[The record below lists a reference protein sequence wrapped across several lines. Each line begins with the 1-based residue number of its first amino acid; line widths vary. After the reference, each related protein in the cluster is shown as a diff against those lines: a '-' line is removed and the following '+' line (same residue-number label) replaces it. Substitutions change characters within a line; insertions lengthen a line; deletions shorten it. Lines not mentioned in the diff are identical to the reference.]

1 MGSKGLELIN
11 QQSILFYFGPQMKES
26 HISWKLLMVNGLTN
40 LVEFLIE
47 VDMVLALY
55 LFCLMNSYVTIGEKS
70 N

>member
-1 MGSKGLELIN
+1 
-11 QQSILFYFGPQMKES
+11 
-26 HISWKLLMVNGLTN
+26 MVNGLTN